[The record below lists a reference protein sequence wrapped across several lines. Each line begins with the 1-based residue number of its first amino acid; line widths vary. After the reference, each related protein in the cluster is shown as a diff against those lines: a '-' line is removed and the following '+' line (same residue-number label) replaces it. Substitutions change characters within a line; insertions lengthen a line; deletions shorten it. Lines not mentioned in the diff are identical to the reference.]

1 MSLPLA
7 KEETGL
13 EPGLP
18 LELADERESLK
29 VTGFWMFLITDILI
43 FASLF
48 ASYAVYRTRVAEAAG
63 PAQAFHLGPVF
74 LETMLLLTSS
84 FTVGIAIWA
93 MRNGRLTAARL
104 WLLAT
109 LILGAAFVTSEIHD
123 FVTMVGQGLTWHQS
137 AFLSAFYVLV
147 GTHGGHV
154 TFGIIWA
161 VTLLVQLGRRGIT
174 PITARKVYTFSLYWH
189 FLDIVW
195 VFIFTFVY
203 LGGKLG

>member
-7 KEETGL
+7 QEDTGL
-13 EPGLP
+13 EAGLP
-18 LELADERESLK
+18 LELADERESIK

-48 ASYAVYRTRVAEAAG
+48 ASYAVYRSRVAEAPG
-63 PAQAFHLGPVF
+63 PAQVFHLGPVL

-84 FTVGIAIWA
+84 FTVGLAIWA
-93 MRNGRLTAARL
+93 MRTGRIRALRL

-109 LILGAAFVTSEIHD
+109 LVLGAGFVTSEIHD
-123 FVTMVGQGLTWHQS
+123 FTTMVSQGLTWHQS
-137 AFLSAFYVLV
+137 AFLSAFYILV

-154 TFGIIWA
+154 TFGIVWA
-161 VTLLVQLGRRGIT
+161 VTLLVQLARRGIT
-174 PITARKVYTFSLYWH
+174 PVTARKVYTFSLYWH

-203 LGGKLG
+203 LGGKIG

>member
-7 KEETGL
+7 NEATGL
-13 EPGLP
+13 DSGLP
-18 LELADERESLK
+18 LELADERES
-29 VTGFWMFLITDILI
+29 
-43 FASLF
+43 
-48 ASYAVYRTRVAEAAG
+48 
-63 PAQAFHLGPVF
+63 HLGPVF

-84 FTVGIAIWA
+84 FTVGIAIWS
-93 MRNGRLTAARL
+93 MRQGRLKALRL

-161 VTLLVQLGRRGIT
+161 VTLLLQLGRRGLT
-174 PITARKVYTFSLYWH
+174 PVTARKVYTFSLYWH

-203 LGGKLG
+203 LGGKIG